1 MILLVKGRPPENL
14 SVKELRYLI
23 DLARNQMFNLKV
35 FCICYTS
42 SLVTFTTNLLLVS
55 DSHGGLIH
63 LEAIPLDQV
72 LTASN
77 VTEPSRNYSIINLLE
92 RNDSIIQITIL
103 NLTLAPGD
111 LLTFYDGNTS
121 HIIEQYTSLSA
132 SPSISVTSMLPTA
145 HVEFTANTSN
155 SKFIRSFAF
164 LYLTV
169 QKGMLNFYT
178 YCNILYSINHCFGV
192 LVSSRSM

>member
-1 MILLVKGRPPENL
+1 MAYTTCCRKEWQAIICLFLVF
-14 SVKELRYLI
+14 LI
-23 DLARNQMFNLKV
+23 QV
-35 FCICYTS
+35 E
-42 SLVTFTTNLLLVS
+42 

-145 HVEFTANTSN
+145 HIEFTANTSN

-169 QKGMLNFYT
+169 QKGSCSPIFYGQSGR
-178 YCNILYSINHCFGV
+178 IVSRKVMFLYG
-192 LVSSRSM
+192 